1 MEEYS
6 NEDDERG
13 KNMEQIENVNVQ
25 IQELTKI
32 ITDLKIMRSSTES
45 VELLKEHKELYIYKS
60 SELLNAFFDKFYD
73 IEQTLDDTA
82 FYFQNLVEELEE
94 QEKDRSVQK

>member
-1 MEEYS
+1 MKMTKEV
-6 NEDDERG
+6 

-60 SELLNAFFDKFYD
+60 SELLNAFFDTFYA

>member
-1 MEEYS
+1 MKMTKEV
-6 NEDDERG
+6 
-13 KNMEQIENVNVQ
+13 KNMEKIENVNVQ
-25 IQELTKI
+25 IKELTKI

-60 SELLNAFFDKFYD
+60 SELLNAFVDKFYD

>member
-1 MEEYS
+1 MKMTKEV
-6 NEDDERG
+6 

-60 SELLNAFFDKFYD
+60 SELLNAFVDKFYD

>member
-1 MEEYS
+1 MKMTKEV
-6 NEDDERG
+6 

-45 VELLKEHKELYIYKS
+45 VGLLKEHKELYIYKS

>member
-1 MEEYS
+1 MKITKEV
-6 NEDDERG
+6 

-25 IQELTKI
+25 IKELTKI

-60 SELLNAFFDKFYD
+60 SELLNAFVDKFYD

>member
-1 MEEYS
+1 MKMTKEV
-6 NEDDERG
+6 

-45 VELLKEHKELYIYKS
+45 VELLKEHKELYIYIS

>member
-1 MEEYS
+1 MKITKEV
-6 NEDDERG
+6 

>member
-1 MEEYS
+1 MKMTKEVKNTMDPIEME
-6 NEDDERG
+6 NIRI
-13 KNMEQIENVNVQ
+13 QIN
-25 IQELTKI
+25 ELTKI
-32 ITDLKIMRSSTES
+32 ITDLKIMRASTES
-45 VELLKEHKELYIYKS
+45 VEMLKEHKELYVYKS
-60 SELLNAFFDKFYD
+60 SELLNAFVDKFYD

>member
-1 MEEYS
+1 MKMTKEV
-6 NEDDERG
+6 

-25 IQELTKI
+25 IKELTKI

-60 SELLNAFFDKFYD
+60 SELLNAFVDKFYD
-73 IEQTLDDTA
+73 IEQTLADTA

>member
-1 MEEYS
+1 MKMTKEV
-6 NEDDERG
+6 

-25 IQELTKI
+25 IKELTKI

-60 SELLNAFFDKFYD
+60 SELLNAFVDKFYD

-94 QEKDRSVQK
+94 QEKDRSVQE

>member
-1 MEEYS
+1 MKMTKEV
-6 NEDDERG
+6 

-45 VELLKEHKELYIYKS
+45 VELLKEHNELYIYKS
-60 SELLNAFFDKFYD
+60 SELLNAFFVKFYD

>member
-1 MEEYS
+1 MKMTKEV
-6 NEDDERG
+6 
-13 KNMEQIENVNVQ
+13 KTMEQIENVNVQ
-25 IQELTKI
+25 IDELTKI

-60 SELLNAFFDKFYD
+60 SELLNAFVDKFYD

>member
-1 MEEYS
+1 MKMTKEV
-6 NEDDERG
+6 

-45 VELLKEHKELYIYKS
+45 VELLKEHNELYIYKS

>member
-1 MEEYS
+1 MKMTKEV
-6 NEDDERG
+6 

-32 ITDLKIMRSSTES
+32 ITDIKIMRSSTES

>member
-1 MEEYS
+1 
-6 NEDDERG
+6 
-13 KNMEQIENVNVQ
+13 MEQIENVNVQ
-25 IQELTKI
+25 IKELTKI

-60 SELLNAFFDKFYD
+60 SELLNAFVDKFYD

>member
-1 MEEYS
+1 MKMTKEV
-6 NEDDERG
+6 

-25 IQELTKI
+25 IKELTKI

-60 SELLNAFFDKFYD
+60 SELLNAFVDKFYD

>member
-1 MEEYS
+1 MKMTKEV
-6 NEDDERG
+6 

-25 IQELTKI
+25 IKELTKI
-32 ITDLKIMRSSTES
+32 ITDLKIMRSSTDS

-60 SELLNAFFDKFYD
+60 SELLNAFVDKFYD

>member
-1 MEEYS
+1 
-6 NEDDERG
+6 
-13 KNMEQIENVNVQ
+13 MEQIENVNVQ

-45 VELLKEHKELYIYKS
+45 VELLKERKELYIYKS

>member
-1 MEEYS
+1 MKMTKEV
-6 NEDDERG
+6 

-45 VELLKEHKELYIYKS
+45 IELLKEHKELYIYKS

>member
-1 MEEYS
+1 MKMTKEV
-6 NEDDERG
+6 

-25 IQELTKI
+25 IKELTKI

>member
-1 MEEYS
+1 MKMTKEV
-6 NEDDERG
+6 
-13 KNMEQIENVNVQ
+13 KTMEQIENVNAQ
-25 IQELTKI
+25 IEELTKI

>member
-1 MEEYS
+1 
-6 NEDDERG
+6 
-13 KNMEQIENVNVQ
+13 MEQIENVNVQ

-32 ITDLKIMRSSTES
+32 ITDIKIMRSSTES
-45 VELLKEHKELYIYKS
+45 VALLKEHKELYIYKS

>member
-1 MEEYS
+1 MKMTKEV
-6 NEDDERG
+6 

-25 IQELTKI
+25 IKELTKI

-60 SELLNAFFDKFYD
+60 NELLNAFVDKFYD

>member
-1 MEEYS
+1 MKMTKEV
-6 NEDDERG
+6 

-45 VELLKEHKELYIYKS
+45 VELLKEHKKLYIYKS

>member
-1 MEEYS
+1 MKMTKEV
-6 NEDDERG
+6 

-25 IQELTKI
+25 IQKLTKI

-82 FYFQNLVEELEE
+82 FYFQILVEELEE